1 MFSAGLEE
9 LSVKQ
14 RRNDRGDDRTSR
26 VRCHLIDSAAFL
38 GTLHLGA
45 EGAIIL
51 ASRTKILC
59 YLKLQLSHPLPP
71 RRI

>member
-14 RRNDRGDDRTSR
+14 RRNDRSDHRASCVCT
-26 VRCHLIDSAAFL
+26 HLIDSAAFL
-38 GTLHLGA
+38 GKLHWGS

-51 ASRTKILC
+51 AGRTKILC